1 MTTTP
6 PADTADTAAVTL
18 APRPWVALAVI
29 ALGAATLLPAPDSI
43 WLRAAAGVV
52 GLFGVFLLIQ
62 TLLLRLRFEPEAL
75 VVLRAGSEIR
85 RFPYEAWLGWRL
97 FFTPVPVLFYF
108 REERSIHLLPVLF
121 DAGTLLEQLRRRLPA
136 LAPPQGR

>member
-6 PADTADTAAVTL
+6 PTDTAAAVTL

-29 ALGAATLLPAPDSI
+29 ALGAATLLPAPGSTG
-43 WLRAAAGVV
+43 LRVAAAVV
-52 GLFGVFLLIQ
+52 ALFGAFLLVQ
-62 TLLLRLRFEPEAL
+62 TLLLRLRFDEQAL
-75 VVLRAGSEIR
+75 LVLRAGSEIR

-121 DAGTLLEQLRRRLPA
+121 DAGTLREQLRRRLPA
-136 LAPPQGR
+136 LAPAREP

>member
-6 PADTADTAAVTL
+6 PADTASAAVTL

-29 ALGAATLLPAPDSI
+29 ALGAATLLPAPDSG

-62 TLLLRLRFEPEAL
+62 TLLLRLRFDEEAL
-75 VVLRAGSEIR
+75 LVLRAGSEIR

-121 DAGTLLEQLRRRLPA
+121 DAASLREQLRRRLPA
-136 LAPPQGR
+136 LAPSQGR

>member
-1 MTTTP
+1 MTTP
-6 PADTADTAAVTL
+6 PPTDTAAAVTL

-29 ALGAATLLPAPDSI
+29 ALGAAILLPAPGSTG
-43 WLRAAAGVV
+43 LRVTAAVV
-52 GLFGVFLLIQ
+52 ALFGAFLLVQ
-62 TLLLRLRFEPEAL
+62 TLLLRLRFDEQAL
-75 VVLRAGSEIR
+75 LVLRAGSEIR

-121 DAGTLLEQLRRRLPA
+121 DAGTLREQLRRRLPA
-136 LAPPQGR
+136 LAPAREP

>member
-1 MTTTP
+1 MTTS
-6 PADTADTAAVTL
+6 PADDTAAAVTL

-29 ALGAATLLPAPDSI
+29 ALGASALLPAGEIP
-43 WLRAAAGVV
+43 WLRAAAAVV
-52 GLFGVFLLIQ
+52 ALFGVFLLVQ
-62 TLLLRLRFEPEAL
+62 TLLLRLRFDPEAL
-75 VVLRAGSEIR
+75 LVLRAGSEIR

-121 DAGTLLEQLRRRLPA
+121 DAGALREQLRRRLPA
-136 LAPPQGR
+136 LAPTEGR

>member
-6 PADTADTAAVTL
+6 PADTAAAAVTL

-29 ALGAATLLPAPDSI
+29 ALGPAALLPAPHST
-43 WLRAAAGVV
+43 WLRAGAGVV
-52 GLFGVFLLIQ
+52 ALFGAFLLIQ
-62 TLLLRLRFEPEAL
+62 TLLLRLRFDEEAL
-75 VVLRAGSEIR
+75 LVLRAGSEIR

-97 FFTPVPVLFYF
+97 FFTPVPILFYF

-121 DAGTLLEQLRRRLPA
+121 DAGTLRDQLQRRMPS
-136 LAPPQGR
+136 LAPSRAR